1 MARKEAM
8 IDTKTPGSWQYFF
21 APLWQ
26 VLLLALRLQKCLK
39 ILCLSLLVTSA
50 YEKGNGKK

>member
-26 VLLLALRLQKCLK
+26 VLLLARRLLKCLK
-39 ILCLSLLVTSA
+39 ILCPSLLLTSA